1 MKFIYF
7 TFLIILLSSCG
18 KPRTVLICGDHV
30 CINKTEAEQ
39 YFEENLSLE
48 VKIVDK
54 KVKNEL
60 DLIELNLKEH
70 PSGKKK
76 IILSAKKSTS
86 ENLKILTNEE
96 KSKIKKKIKFKE
108 KNRKIVKKDIN
119 KKINDKNSKTKKKV
133 EKIKE
138 LKKKPL
144 KDNININS
152 VNKSRAKVV
161 DVCTILEKCSIEEIS
176 KFLLEQ
182 GRKKNFPDITIRQ

>member
-76 IILSAKKSTS
+76 IILSAIKSSIDVESSTLS
-86 ENLKILTNEE
+86 LISIPRTN
-96 KSKIKKKIKFKE
+96 FK
-108 KNRKIVKKDIN
+108 RL
-119 KKINDKNSKTKKKV
+119 S
-133 EKIKE
+133 
-138 LKKKPL
+138 
-144 KDNININS
+144 
-152 VNKSRAKVV
+152 
-161 DVCTILEKCSIEEIS
+161 
-176 KFLLEQ
+176 
-182 GRKKNFPDITIRQ
+182 